1 MKTNVSS
8 KTGKSVTFQLIVA
21 YVVFMA
27 LIMVY
32 SCTAKAQSNILS
44 SNRINIGFGCGP
56 NYLFSDKSS
65 GYSTEISVGY
75 KTKIMGM
82 EVGIG
87 TYENFGGI
95 GNMNFAKTL
104 KFMKIGPTYTID
116 FGRTDLV
123 SNVYIGYANSSVE
136 KPDELAINRFYYGG
150 ISQKLQFTFTSICEE
165 SLNIAF
171 FAKAGVDLFPSSI
184 ALEQTEKKTVYSFT
198 GVIGFAFKA
207 IPNKN
212 AKGPRNP
219 TTRL

>member
-1 MKTNVSS
+1 MKRKNS
-8 KTGKSVTFQLIVA
+8 KTSKSVTFQLIVA

-27 LIMVY
+27 LIMLY
-32 SCTAKAQSNILS
+32 SCTATAQTNVLS
-44 SNRINIGFGCGP
+44 SNRINIGFGFGP

-65 GYSTEISVGY
+65 GYSTELSVGY
-75 KTKIMGM
+75 KHKGIGM

-95 GNMNFAKTL
+95 GNMSLVKTL
-104 KFMKIGPTYTID
+104 KFMKLGPTYTID
-116 FGRTDLV
+116 FGRTDLI

-136 KPDELAINRFYYGG
+136 KPEELAINRFYYGG
-150 ISQKLQFTFTSICEE
+150 ASEKLQFTFTTICEE
-165 SLNIAF
+165 SLSIAF
-171 FAKAGVDLFPSSI
+171 FAKAGLDLFPNSI
-184 ALEQTEKKTVYSFT
+184 SLEQGNKIAYSFT
-198 GVIGFAFKA
+198 GIIGFAFKA